1 MAKGM
6 KEDLSQGEGMRRE
19 PAEQGEATTE
29 RLLKRVP
36 QIQNSTVTQSPIM
49 PARITIRLSEL
60 RYLSGATVHWVKT
73 ADTVEPC

>member
-1 MAKGM
+1 MATGK
-6 KEDLSQGEGMRRE
+6 KEDLSRGEGMSRE
-19 PAEQGEATTE
+19 PAERGEAATE

-49 PARITIRLSEL
+49 PAGITIRLSEL
-60 RYLSGATVHWVKT
+60 RYLSGAAVHWVKT